1 MKFKIEEK
9 EEYIFRNIR
18 FSKELFDNIN
28 KVKGNNSF
36 TKFVIEAI
44 KYALDNMD
52 EQRIKFEKEKKTL
65 FFLKLDYVIII
76 KIKVG

>member
-9 EEYIFRNIR
+9 EEYVFRNIR
-18 FSKELFDNIN
+18 FSKELFDSIN

-52 EQRIKFEKEKKTL
+52 E
-65 FFLKLDYVIII
+65 
-76 KIKVG
+76 

>member
-18 FSKELFDNIN
+18 FSKELFDSIN
-28 KVKGNNSF
+28 KVKGNVTF

-44 KYALDNMD
+44 KYAIENM
-52 EQRIKFEKEKKTL
+52 ENNNNN
-65 FFLKLDYVIII
+65 
-76 KIKVG
+76 

>member
-28 KVKGNNSF
+28 KVRGNNSF

-44 KYALDNMD
+44 KYALDNMED
-52 EQRIKFEKEKKTL
+52 N
-65 FFLKLDYVIII
+65 
-76 KIKVG
+76 

>member
-18 FSKELFDNIN
+18 FSKELFDSIN
-28 KVKGNNSF
+28 KVKGEVTI

-44 KYALDNMD
+44 KYALENMAL
-52 EQRIKFEKEKKTL
+52 RNLVGSKK
-65 FFLKLDYVIII
+65 
-76 KIKVG
+76 

>member
-52 EQRIKFEKEKKTL
+52 E
-65 FFLKLDYVIII
+65 
-76 KIKVG
+76 

>member
-18 FSKELFDNIN
+18 FSKELFDSIN

-36 TKFVIEAI
+36 TRFVIEAI
-44 KYALDNMD
+44 KYAIENM
-52 EQRIKFEKEKKTL
+52 EK
-65 FFLKLDYVIII
+65 
-76 KIKVG
+76 